1 VKWITGDIVIRERL
15 NRDLKEAM
23 KAKEPVR
30 LSTLRLIN
38 AAIKDRDIAAR
49 SDDNTEGVSEADI
62 RTILSRMIRQR
73 QDSAEAY
80 DEAGR
85 IELAEQE
92 RAEIEVIREFLPK
105 PLSDRDMEKAIEA
118 AIAETG
124 ASSVRDMGRIM
135 GVLKSKYQGRM
146 DFGKAGAQVKQ
157 ALG

>member
-1 VKWITGDIVIRERL
+1 MIRTRL
-15 NRDLKEAM
+15 SRELKEAM
-23 KAKEPVR
+23 KAKDQLR

-49 SDDNTEGVSEADI
+49 SEENTEGVSEAEIRDI
-62 RTILSRMIRQR
+62 LAKMIKQR
-73 QDSAEAY
+73 RDSAEAY

-92 RAEIEVIREFLPK
+92 RAEIKIIQGFLPK
-105 PLSDRDMEKAIEA
+105 PLSDQDVDKAIRE

-124 ASSVRDMGRIM
+124 ASSIRDMGRIM
-135 GVLKSKYQGRM
+135 GVLKSRYAGQI
-146 DFGKAGAQVKQ
+146 DFGKAGQRVKA

>member
-1 VKWITGDIVIRERL
+1 
-15 NRDLKEAM
+15 M

-49 SDDNTEGVSEADI
+49 SDDNAEGVSEADI

>member
-1 VKWITGDIVIRERL
+1 MIRERL

>member
-1 VKWITGDIVIRERL
+1 MVGGNVIRERL
-15 NRDLKEAM
+15 TQELKEAM
-23 KAKEPVR
+23 KAKDAIRV
-30 LSTLRLIN
+30 STLRLIN

-49 SDDNTEGVSEADI
+49 SDDNVEGVSEADI
-62 RTILSRMIRQR
+62 RGILSKMIKQR

-92 RAEIEVIREFLPK
+92 RAEIEVIRDFLPK
-105 PLSDRDMEKAIEA
+105 PLSERDMEKAIQS

-124 ASSVRDMGRIM
+124 ASSIRDMGRIM
-135 GVLKSKYQGRM
+135 GFLKSKYQGQM

>member
-1 VKWITGDIVIRERL
+1 MIRERL

-124 ASSVRDMGRIM
+124 ASSIRDMGRIM

>member
-1 VKWITGDIVIRERL
+1 MVIRERL
-15 NRDLKEAM
+15 TRELKDAM
-23 KAKEPVR
+23 KAKDAVR

-62 RTILSRMIRQR
+62 RGILSKMIKQR

-105 PLSDRDMEKAIEA
+105 PLSERDMEKAIQA

-124 ASSVRDMGRIM
+124 ASSIRDMGRIM

>member
-1 VKWITGDIVIRERL
+1 MVGDIVIRERL
-15 NRDLKEAM
+15 TQELKDAM
-23 KAKEPVR
+23 KAKDAVR

-49 SDDNTEGVSEADI
+49 SDENTEGVSEADI
-62 RTILSRMIRQR
+62 RAILAKMIKQR

-105 PLSDRDMEKAIEA
+105 PLSERDMQKAIES

-124 ASSVRDMGRIM
+124 ASSIRDMGRIM
-135 GVLKSKYQGRM
+135 GVLKSRYQGRM

>member
-1 VKWITGDIVIRERL
+1 MGNMVIRERL
-15 NRDLKEAM
+15 TQELKDAM
-23 KAKEPVR
+23 KAKDAVR

-49 SDDNTEGVSEADI
+49 SDENTEGVSDSDI
-62 RTILSRMIRQR
+62 RGILSKMIKQR

-105 PLSDRDMEKAIEA
+105 PLSEQEAQKAIES

-124 ASSVRDMGRIM
+124 ASSIRDMGRIM

>member
-1 VKWITGDIVIRERL
+1 VGDIVIRERL
-15 NRDLKEAM
+15 TQELKEAM
-23 KAKEPVR
+23 KAKDAIRV
-30 LSTLRLIN
+30 STLRLIN

-49 SDDNTEGVSEADI
+49 SDDNVEGVSEADI
-62 RTILSRMIRQR
+62 RGILSKMIKQR

-92 RAEIEVIREFLPK
+92 RAEIEVIRDFLPK
-105 PLSDRDMEKAIEA
+105 PLSERDMEKAIQA

-124 ASSVRDMGRIM
+124 ASSIRDMGRIM
-135 GVLKSKYQGRM
+135 GFLKSKYQGRM

>member
-1 VKWITGDIVIRERL
+1 MIRTRL
-15 NRDLKEAM
+15 SQELKEAM
-23 KAKEPVR
+23 KAKDAAR

-49 SDDNTEGVSEADI
+49 SEENIEGVSEDEI
-62 RTILSRMIRQR
+62 RAILAKMIKQR
-73 QDSAEAY
+73 RDSAEAY

-92 RAEIEVIREFLPK
+92 RAEIEVIQSFLPK
-105 PLSDRDMEKAIEA
+105 PLSESDVQKAIEE

-124 ASSVRDMGRIM
+124 ASSIRDMGKIM
-135 GVLKSKYQGRM
+135 GVLKAKYAGQM
-146 DFGKAGAQVKQ
+146 DFGKAGAQVKA

>member
-1 VKWITGDIVIRERL
+1 MGDIVIRERL
-15 NRDLKEAM
+15 TQELKEAM
-23 KAKEPVR
+23 KAKDAIRV
-30 LSTLRLIN
+30 STLRLIN

-49 SDDNTEGVSEADI
+49 SDDNVEGVSEADI
-62 RTILSRMIRQR
+62 RGILSKMIKQR

-92 RAEIEVIREFLPK
+92 RAEIEVIRDFLPK
-105 PLSDRDMEKAIEA
+105 PLSERDMEKAIQA

-124 ASSVRDMGRIM
+124 ASSIRDMGRIM
-135 GVLKSKYQGRM
+135 GFLKSKYQGRM